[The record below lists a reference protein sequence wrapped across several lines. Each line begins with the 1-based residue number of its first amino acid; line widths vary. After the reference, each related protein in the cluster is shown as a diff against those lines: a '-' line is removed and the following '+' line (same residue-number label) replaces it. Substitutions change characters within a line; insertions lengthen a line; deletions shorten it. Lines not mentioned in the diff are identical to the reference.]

1 MRVAVHQSQPWVHSS
16 THSSTDSEFGVRKGT
31 TSPAP
36 AQLEAAETFQVSDCE
51 VRLAS
56 REVIRAGVPQKVE
69 RLTFDLIVYLIVN
82 RGRVVS
88 KEELLRNVWR
98 NMFVSDSVIT
108 QSIMKAR
115 RTLGDDGNA
124 RIFIRTV
131 HRVGYKFEDESV
143 RALPAAQQT
152 SDDASDLSPRPQQ
165 MSLDEAGR
173 ETLAKAAEVMARELT
188 RLGLTVRPVH
198 SDEAA
203 PNALDMA
210 EHIGLALH
218 KSLTLH
224 RSLLVD
230 IATNNLRRSPAI

>member
-1 MRVAVHQSQPWVHSS
+1 MRVAVHHSQSRVHSTNDEDFMARKS
-16 THSSTDSEFGVRKGT
+16 MTVPEFG
-31 TSPAP
+31 
-36 AQLEAAETFQVSDCE
+36 LAETFQFADCE

-56 REVIRAGVPQKVE
+56 REVLRGRVPQKVE
-69 RLTFDLIVYLIVN
+69 RLTFDLIVYLIAN

-115 RTLGDDGNA
+115 RALGDNGRA
-124 RIFIRTV
+124 RVFIRTV
-131 HRVGYKFEDESV
+131 HRVGYKFEEELIAVQPTAQQSSD
-143 RALPAAQQT
+143 AAAQSALMNT
-152 SDDASDLSPRPQQ
+152 P
-165 MSLDEAGR
+165 LDQVGR

-188 RLGLTVRPVH
+188 RLGLAVRQVDSSETPP
-198 SDEAA
+198 SAA
-203 PNALDMA
+203 DMA

-218 KSLTLH
+218 QSLSLH

-230 IATNNLRRSPAI
+230 IASKDLRRTEAV